1 MKRLLASVLVVGALL
16 APLAVHAD
24 TPMSRWDRAKDP
36 DKHEDEKLHLSA
48 HRLLVQLEIAKR
60 LRSDLFDRF
69 TRDLKISLEA
79 WDAANSADPR
89 LRFDYGQLLEERGE
103 HLRAI
108 EVLKPALVMAPDHPA
123 AESAWW
129 FLGVACGHVGDYECE
144 LRSYSELL
152 RLRTEDYRRLTPMLN
167 LAEVEMHL
175 GRLKD
180 SIADYQETLRLAARL
195 PTDETTPLAQWGLAV
210 AYDRAGDRAAAE
222 REATRA
228 VELERSMHREGLLH
242 SNGVFFYPDYEI
254 HWYDGLGAIA
264 RARAASSAHDAAIH
278 WSEAERKFA
287 AYVRG
292 AEARKDADRWLGIA
306 KARHAFAK
314 SEREKAEKRRA
325 KEPLPRRDDEELPL

>member
-1 MKRLLASVLVVGALL
+1 MKTLAASVLAVATLL
-16 APLAVHAD
+16 APLAARAD
-24 TPMSRWDRAKDP
+24 TPMSRWDRAKNP
-36 DKHEDEKLHLSA
+36 AAYEDEKLHLSA

-79 WDAANSADPR
+79 WNAEKSADPR

-108 EVLKPALVMAPDHPA
+108 QVLKPALAMAPQHPA
-123 AESAWW
+123 ADAAWW

-144 LRSYSELL
+144 HRSYTELL
-152 RLRTEDYRRLTPMLN
+152 RVRTEDYRRLTPMLN

-180 SIADYQETLRLAARL
+180 AIADYQETLRVAARL

-222 REATRA
+222 REAARA
-228 VELERSMHREGLLH
+228 IELERSMHRERLLQ
-242 SNGVFFYPDYEI
+242 SQGVFFYPDYEVT
-254 HWYDGLGAIA
+254 WYEGLGAIA
-264 RARAASSAHDAAIH
+264 RARAATSAHDAAIH
-278 WSEAERKFA
+278 WGEAERKFA

-292 AEARKDADRWLGIA
+292 AEARKGGDPWLGTA
-306 KARHAFAK
+306 KARHASAK
-314 SEREKAEKRRA
+314 AEREKAEKRRA